1 MFLKISN
8 ENRILLATERKV
20 SCLSLQDKSIHPL
33 AFFGLLFKIYFFTI
47 NCLRHYI
54 RLIRPSATF

>member
-1 MFLKISN
+1 
-8 ENRILLATERKV
+8 
-20 SCLSLQDKSIHPL
+20 
-33 AFFGLLFKIYFFTI
+33 LLFKIYFFTI